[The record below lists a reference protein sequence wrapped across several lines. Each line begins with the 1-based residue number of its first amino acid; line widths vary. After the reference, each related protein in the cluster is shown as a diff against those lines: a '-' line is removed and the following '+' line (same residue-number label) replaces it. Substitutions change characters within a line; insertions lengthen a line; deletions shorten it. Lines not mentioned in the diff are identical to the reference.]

1 MASPLNNIGESS
13 NPGGKKLTT
22 AMSSAESASDKMLK
36 NFMGIEKIINNS
48 ISKLG
53 KMMGTSGS
61 GGAGGVGGTGG
72 SMGPEFDTVMGK
84 LDNMFGKSG
93 SAGGTALRVGLGVA
107 SAAYGMA
114 PNTTDAVAQ
123 RMSAQAVGSMAGLS
137 AQSIIQ
143 SSNAMVG
150 GGITGAYS
158 AQGATSML
166 AGGGIL
172 PTMGSYKNIMGQVGG
187 YSVLTGM
194 SNEQVAGGMASINGM
209 NFLRVGINARD
220 KEGNLR
226 DPSAIAN
233 DLYRRMYGGRSV
245 TAEQAAQVFNPS
257 SRAYKSVMAAAGGNQ
272 ELFQSLATNLV
283 YQAKNGGKALDM
295 SDPEKVKN
303 DILKLPKDD
312 PMRAMYNYQQ
322 SEANKLEATGSAL
335 VGGFS
340 TAANAT
346 AAVNNGFASLATT
359 LGPVADGF
367 FKLKGILDSL
377 PMLGNTGGTL
387 SGLAGS
393 GIGSIADAIQ
403 GRATENMLDGLMG
416 TKGGAGG
423 GGGTKGSFKGGLKAG
438 KGLGAGLLLSGA
450 GIAMGM
456 GTDWIK
462 NKEAGK
468 HSKTTNQVGLAAA
481 RAGQYA
487 LTGASIGLMTG
498 PAAPVAAPVLAT
510 LGALYGGW
518 KGWQEGSQDPNTG
531 GDTSASASVSAIS
544 QPTGGSITADYGQ
557 KPKNNSYWQWKG
569 YHTGRDF
576 GVKSGTPV
584 KAVRDGTVVGAGN
597 VAGEAYGNTVIVD
610 HGGYQSFYAHLSAIN
625 VKKGDTVKRGSQIA
639 LSGQSGSGAKMG
651 AHLHFEIRKGKN
663 NPVDPRPYLAG
674 ATSGGTSIAGAV
686 GNAVSGAVN
695 KIKGFFQN
703 EDDEES
709 TESGFSQASG
719 PSVVGSSNFSGFT
732 GNKDM
737 TTTSLLRSS
746 GVGGD
751 AGAGSI
757 GSSSSSSSNSGGGI
771 TINMNIK
778 IASASTAD
786 AARLAKDV
794 KKILEK
800 DLQTNKI
807 ISY

>member
-1 MASPLNNIGESS
+1 MASPTSNIGESS

-36 NFMGIEKIINNS
+36 NFMGIERIINNS
-48 ISKLG
+48 MSKLG
-53 KMMGTSGS
+53 KMMGTT
-61 GGAGGVGGTGG
+61 GAGGSSG
-72 SMGPEFDTVMGK
+72 SMGPEFDAVMGK

-93 SAGGTALRVGLGVA
+93 SAGGTALRLGLGVA

-143 SSNAMVG
+143 SSNALVG
-150 GGITGAYS
+150 GGMTGAYS

-194 SNEQVAGGMASINGM
+194 SNEQVASGMASMNGM
-209 NFLRVGINARD
+209 NFLRVGVNARNKD
-220 KEGNLR
+220 GSLR

-233 DLYRRMYGGRSV
+233 DLYKRMYGGRSV
-245 TAEQAAQVFNPS
+245 TAEQAAQVFNPNT
-257 SRAYKSVMAAAGGNQ
+257 RAYKSVMAAAGGNQ
-272 ELFQSLATNLV
+272 ELFQSLATNIV
-283 YQAKNGGKALDM
+283 YQAKNNGKALDM
-295 SDPEKVKN
+295 SNPEKVKN

-346 AAVNNGFASLATT
+346 AAVNNGFASLANS

-367 FKLKGILDSL
+367 MKLKGIFDTL

-393 GIGSIADAIQ
+393 GLGSLGNAIQ
-403 GRATENMLDGLMG
+403 GRATESMLDSMI
-416 TKGGAGG
+416 TGAKGG
-423 GGGTKGSFKGGLKAG
+423 GGIKGGLKAMG
-438 KGLGAGLLLSGA
+438 KGVGIGLVGSVAAAGL
-450 GIAMGM
+450 GM
-456 GTDWIK
+456 GANWIK
-462 NKEAGK
+462 EREAGK
-468 HSKTTNQVGLAAA
+468 HSKTTNQIGLAAA

-487 LTGASIGLMTG
+487 LQFGVMGGMTG
-498 PAAPVAAPVLAT
+498 PAAAVLAPVGAVA
-510 LGALYGGW
+510 GALYGGW
-518 KGWQEGSQDPNTG
+518 KGYQEANTG
-531 GDTSASASVSAIS
+531 GDTSASGAVSSVS
-544 QPTGGSITADYGQ
+544 QPANGRITADFGQ

-576 GVKSGTPV
+576 GVGRGTPV
-584 KAVRDGTVVGAGN
+584 HAFRDGTVTEAGFGI
-597 VAGEAYGNTVIVD
+597 AGEAYGNTVIVD

-625 VKKGDTVKRGSQIA
+625 VRKGQKVTHGSQIA

-651 AHLHFEIRKGKN
+651 PHLHFEIRKGKN
-663 NPVDPRPYLAG
+663 NPVDPRPYLSG
-674 ATSGGTSIAGAV
+674 ATSSGNAIS
-686 GNAVSGAVN
+686 NAVSGAVN
-695 KIKGFFQN
+695 KIKGFFQ
-703 EDDEES
+703 
-709 TESGFSQASG
+709 SGDNDAGSEG
-719 PSVVGSSNFSGFT
+719 PSAGTFGPVVSNSSEIGNSDFSGFT
-732 GNKDM
+732 GNKN
-737 TTTSLLRSS
+737 TATSSLLSM
-746 GVGGD
+746 GGD
-751 AGAGSI
+751 TGAGSANA
-757 GSSSSSSSNSGGGI
+757 SSSGGGSGV

-786 AARLAKDV
+786 AARLARDV
-794 KKILEK
+794 KHILEK
-800 DLQTNKI
+800 DLQNNKI

>member
-1 MASPLNNIGESS
+1 MASPTSNIGESS

-48 ISKLG
+48 MSKLG
-53 KMMGTSGS
+53 KMMGT
-61 GGAGGVGGTGG
+61 GGAGGNGGSNG
-72 SMGPEFDTVMGK
+72 SMGPEFDSVMGK

-123 RMSAQAVGSMAGLS
+123 RMNAQAVGSMAGLS

-143 SSNAMVG
+143 SSNALIG
-150 GGITGAYS
+150 GGMTGAYS

-194 SNEQVAGGMASINGM
+194 SNEQVAGGMASMNGM
-209 NFLRVGINARD
+209 NFLRVGVNARNKD
-220 KEGNLR
+220 GSLR

-312 PMRAMYNYQQ
+312 PMRAMYNYQK

-416 TKGGAGG
+416 TKGSGG
-423 GGGTKGSFKGGLKAG
+423 VPGTKGSFKGGLKAG
-438 KGLGAGLLLSGA
+438 KGLGVGLGLSA
-450 GIAMGM
+450 ASMAMGM
-456 GTDWIK
+456 GADWVK
-462 NKEAGK
+462 NREAGK
-468 HSKTTNQVGLAAA
+468 HSDTTNKVGLAAA

-487 LTGASIGLMTG
+487 LMGAGIGAMTG
-498 PAAPVAAPVLAT
+498 PGAVVLSPLLASA
-510 LGALYGGW
+510 GALYGGW
-518 KGWQEGSQDPNTG
+518 KGWQEGSQQEANTG
-531 GDTSASASVSAIS
+531 GDTKASSASSVS
-544 QPTGGSITADYGQ
+544 QPTSGGITADFGK

-576 GVKSGTPV
+576 GVPRGTPV
-584 KAVRDGTVVGAGN
+584 KAIKDGKVVGSGN
-597 VAGEAYGNTVIVD
+597 GIAGEAYGNTVIVD

-625 VKKGDTVKRGSQIA
+625 VKNGDTVKGGSQIA

-651 AHLHFEIRKGKN
+651 PHLHFEIRKGKD
-663 NPVDPRPYLAG
+663 NPVDPRPYLSG
-674 ATSGGTSIAGAV
+674 ATQSIGGAIAGAI
-686 GNAVSGAVN
+686 SGAVD
-695 KIKGFFQN
+695 KVKGFFQSGDN
-703 EDDEES
+703 EEGNEMS
-709 TESGFSQASG
+709 SQGFSQSSG
-719 PSVVGSSNFSGFT
+719 SVGSSSFSGFT
-732 GNKDM
+732 GNKDT

-746 GVGGD
+746 GMGGD
-751 AGAGSI
+751 TGASSA
-757 GSSSSSSSNSGGGI
+757 SSSSHSGGGGI

-786 AARLAKDV
+786 AARLARDV
-794 KKILEK
+794 KNILEK
-800 DLQTNKI
+800 DLQNNKI